1 MLKTLL
7 IFLLLFSFTLPV
19 WSRDKNVLNPTKGI
33 GDVISF
39 GEEINIDKAKEA
51 FGNLTKVDRPGLNS
65 DNADIKIYNFTRGFT
80 CLTANDKVVQMQI
93 GSDNIVLDSGVK
105 VGDDAGDI
113 TDEYGNVFVTEGN
126 PKYGEGTMIFNLY
139 PDYIIAFT
147 INYEGKCT
155 NIMCANC
162 DLIYKMSPSTSIL
175 KYWDAPV
182 DIKSASSRDTIKIM
196 KNTSS
201 VDGKYMIVKGEILNI
216 GNKELRYVQA
226 GVTFYDVNGQV
237 VDVVNA
243 YIPGIH
249 LQPGET
255 SPFTVISTQGKLTAT
270 YNIKITNQ

>member
-7 IFLLLFSFTLPV
+7 IFLLLCSFTLPL
-19 WSRDKNVLNPTKGI
+19 WSRDKYVLNPTKGI
-33 GDVISF
+33 DDVVSF
-39 GEEINIDKAKEA
+39 GEEINIDKAKEGL
-51 FGNLTKVDRPGLNS
+51 GNLTKVDRPGLNS
-65 DNADIKIYNFTRGFT
+65 DNADIKIYNFTRGVT

-93 GSDNIVLDSGVK
+93 NADNIVLDSGVR

-113 TDEYGNVFVTEGN
+113 TDEYGNIFVTEGN
-126 PKYGEGTMIFNLY
+126 PKYGEGTMIYNLY

-182 DIKSASSRDTIKIM
+182 DVKSAGSKDTIKIV

-201 VDGKYMIVKGEILNI
+201 VDGKYMIVKGEILNT
-216 GNKELRYVQA
+216 GTRELRYVQVGA
-226 GVTFYDVNGQV
+226 TFYDVNGQV
-237 VDVVNA
+237 VDVVSA

-255 SPFTVISTQGKLTAT
+255 SPFVVISTQGKLTAT